1 MKTQISRW
9 WTVSMAAVVPFLA
22 ACAEGSEDEEAPPP
36 PEAPTA
42 AAPTLAD
49 VQAIGM
55 PNTAMPLSNVVTTSQ
70 PTEEQLTALV
80 ELGYIHFVSLSPS
93 TVEGAGW
100 EEGIAADA
108 GIHFSRIPVEGA
120 EGLTRENVLELD
132 RVLNEVQDQ
141 DRATVVYAA
150 NTDEVGAVLALRA
163 HWLEGA
169 DPEAALELGQRAGLS
184 GLERSVRE
192 LLAAPR

>member
-1 MKTQISRW
+1 MKTENARW
-9 WTVSMAAVVPFLA
+9 WRLMTTAVLVVG
-22 ACAEGSEDEEAPPP
+22 ACAESAEDEEEAPPP
-36 PEAPTA
+36 ETLTA

-49 VQAIGM
+49 LQAIGI
-55 PNTAMPLSNVVTTSQ
+55 PNTAMPLSNVVTARQ

-80 ELGYIHFVSLSPS
+80 DHGFIHFISLSPS
-93 TVEGAGW
+93 TAEGAGW

-120 EGLTRENVLELD
+120 DGLTRENVFELD
-132 RVLNEVQDQ
+132 RVLNEVEDQ
-141 DRATVVYAA
+141 DRATVVYAVNA
-150 NTDEVGAVLALRA
+150 DEVGAMLALRA

-169 DPEAALELGQRAGLS
+169 DPEVAIELGQRAGLS

-192 LLAAPR
+192 LLTAPR